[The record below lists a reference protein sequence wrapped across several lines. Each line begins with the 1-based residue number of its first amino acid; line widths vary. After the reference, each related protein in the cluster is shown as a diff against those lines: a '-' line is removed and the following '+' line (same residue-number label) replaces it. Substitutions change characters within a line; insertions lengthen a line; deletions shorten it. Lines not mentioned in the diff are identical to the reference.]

1 MLTQSLAGRT
11 TIAIAHRLSTIR
23 DADCIYVMGDGV
35 VIERGKHDELLG
47 NEDSAYSRL
56 VAAQRLREAREAIDI
71 DDVVPVGK
79 SSEKA
84 ADSTVDFEK
93 AALEEVP
100 LGRSNTHRSLASEII
115 DQRNAQGPSK
125 DEREHSIFSV
135 FKRMGKINRG
145 EWKKYLLGCVFAI
158 GKYLPC
164 SDDLGV
170 LPSVSRDWI
179 RLPGF
184 WYCLGYV
191 QCFRESMDLNDCV
204 PKQLRPSQ
212 AFQTI
217 QLRNAAMLVTATPFG
232 ELFPCIKYPHDYSTS
247 LYLQGIY
254 HFDPCYDVHWLPKLL
269 VHLFCSVAL

>member
-1 MLTQSLAGRT
+1 
-11 TIAIAHRLSTIR
+11 
-23 DADCIYVMGDGV
+23 MGDGV
-35 VIERGKHDELLG
+35 VIESGKHEELLS

-79 SSEKA
+79 STEKA
-84 ADSTVDFEK
+84 VDSTVDFEK

-115 DQRNAQGPSK
+115 DQRNAQGPSN
-125 DEREHSIFSV
+125 DEKEHSIFTV
-135 FKRMGKINRG
+135 FKRMGRINRG

-164 SDDLGV
+164 SGDLGV
-170 LPSVSRDWI
+170 LPSVPRDWI

-191 QCFRESMDLNDCV
+191 QRNLRFRARMELTIAF

-217 QLRNAAMLVTATPFG
+217 QLRNAPMLVTAMPFG
-232 ELFPCIKYPHDYSTS
+232 ELFPCIKYPHDCSTS
-247 LYLQGIY
+247 SYLQGIY
-254 HFDPCYDVHWLPKLL
+254 HFDPCYDLHWLPKLL
-269 VHLFCSVAL
+269 VHVFCSVAL

>member
-1 MLTQSLAGRT
+1 
-11 TIAIAHRLSTIR
+11 
-23 DADCIYVMGDGV
+23 MGDGV
-35 VIERGKHDELLG
+35 VIESGKHEELLS

-79 SSEKA
+79 STEKA

-115 DQRNAQGPSK
+115 DQRNAQGSSM
-125 DEREHSIFSV
+125 DEKEHSIFTV
-135 FKRMGKINRG
+135 FKRMGRINRG

-164 SDDLGV
+164 SGDLGV
-170 LPSVSRDWI
+170 LPSVHRDWI

-184 WYCLGYV
+184 RNCLGYV
-191 QCFRESMDLNDCV
+191 QRNLRFRARMELTV
-204 PKQLRPSQ
+204 AFPKQLRPSQ

-217 QLRNAAMLVTATPFG
+217 QLRNAPMLVTAMPFG
-232 ELFPCIKYPHDYSTS
+232 ELFPCIKYPHDCSTS
-247 LYLQGIY
+247 SYLQGIY
-254 HFDPCYDVHWLPKLL
+254 HFDPCYDLHWLPKLL
-269 VHLFCSVAL
+269 VHVFCSVAL